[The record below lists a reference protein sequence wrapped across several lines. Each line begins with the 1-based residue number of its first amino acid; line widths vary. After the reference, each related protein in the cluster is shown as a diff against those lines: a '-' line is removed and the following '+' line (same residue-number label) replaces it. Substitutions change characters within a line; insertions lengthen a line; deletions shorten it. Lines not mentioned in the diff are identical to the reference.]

1 MEPSPVA
8 FFYVPPH
15 RRSAAHEL
23 QRAIETLKSRWGWI
37 VALGGA
43 VAGMGVLALILV
55 TSATIATVY
64 TIAIFMILAGGAEI
78 AAGLSARTWGR
89 FFLWLAAGLAYI
101 VAAAFA
107 LAQPLMAAAVF
118 TLLLG
123 AGMIATGGIRIA
135 FGAQLDPPLRGPLLF
150 AGVIT
155 LLVGILII
163 AGWPENSFLVL
174 GVLLGLDLLFWGVA
188 WIGLGLMLRRL

>member
-1 MEPSPVA
+1 MA
-8 FFYVPPH
+8 FFYVPPP

-23 QRAIETLKSRWGWI
+23 QRAVETLKSRWGWI
-37 VALGGA
+37 VALGCA

-123 AGMIATGGIRIA
+123 AGMIATGVIRIA

-163 AGWPENSFLVL
+163 AGWPENRFLVL